1 MSRGLRDQTLLNAY
15 WIPINLQSTALMTI
29 AVPAAL
35 ARLSAHNHVAE
46 LALLASLVAAISM
59 VLPPIAG
66 AVSDRLHQRGMQR
79 RPIVLAGAAINAL
92 GLIWMSTVNS
102 DLMLGAAVVLA
113 AVGQNISVA
122 AYSALIPEV
131 VAPGDW
137 GHASG
142 FQGAAS
148 LLGGIAG
155 LAIASVFDP
164 GHTFLWTAVAVVLGS
179 LTVLLVPEGGRI
191 DESEHAHVRNWYDFL
206 IAFISR
212 FWTNYGLTLLMTF
225 VLYFFRDVLKVDN
238 PSSGTAFFGILALV
252 GAVVSAIWIGHI
264 SDRLVRKYVVA
275 LAGIPMAIT
284 AVSIGLAPDLHWL
297 PVWALLFG
305 FGYGAFVSTGWALGL
320 DSVPQLRNVARD
332 LGIWGIAAGL
342 PGIFAPVNGA
352 WLLSHFADPRTGYRA
367 LFIAA
372 GVAFLLG
379 SLVVLAVGA
388 RPRTLAWLPSFQRFC
403 GVIAWP
409 YYHLAYRIGGWGRL
423 PWPRGATLVITNHQH
438 DLDVT
443 ASLMH
448 MTFDGPWNQ
457 TIYSAGSRRMF
468 EPGFMGFRL
477 KWLEWLLR
485 RLDPTRLFSALGVL
499 PIENELRT
507 RELASFAA
515 WAYRGHGDLPISD
528 VFSADALG
536 ELKDSASEKRL
547 SWLFSADAFRVAHER
562 RVRVKWL
569 LEPFRSELI
578 ADVRSTIGPDLDRIE
593 RKFREGVTFYLTAEG
608 RYTPHGRLNRFR
620 ESLHRLVPLA
630 DLIYVIGVSY
640 DVYVGSRLSLLYNLR
655 EPADPDD
662 LRASLKAARP
672 ITVSQVLCAWILDGH
687 GSFDADEAVQAV
699 SSRVQSL
706 PSGARVD
713 PELQANPERMA
724 RAAIMGMVRLGT
736 LVLDTGRYR
745 LTEKRAHPQ
754 FPLVRDM
761 VAFQA
766 TFFRETIEA
775 LAGLEERNSRT

>member
-29 AVPAAL
+29 AIPAAL

-59 VLPPIAG
+59 VLPPVAG
-66 AVSDRLHQRGMQR
+66 AISDKLHRQGWQR
-79 RPIVLAGAAINAL
+79 RPIVLAGAAINAV
-92 GLIWMSTVNS
+92 GLVWLVYVDS
-102 DLMLGAAVVLA
+102 DVMLGAAVLLA
-113 AVGQNISVA
+113 TIGQNISVA

-148 LLGGIAG
+148 LVGSIAG
-155 LAIASVFDP
+155 LGLASVASP
-164 GHTFLWTAVAVVLGS
+164 TLTFLGTAVAVVVGS
-179 LTVLLVPEGGRI
+179 LTVLAVPEGGRV
-191 DESEHAHVRNWYDFL
+191 DESEHVRVRNWYDFL
-206 IAFISR
+206 VAFVSR

-225 VLYFFRDVLKVDN
+225 VLYFFRDVLKVEN
-238 PSSGTAFFGILALV
+238 PSAGTAFFGILSLV
-252 GAVVSAIWIGHI
+252 GAVISAIWIGHI
-264 SDRLVRKYVVA
+264 SDRFVRKYIVA
-275 LAGIPMAIT
+275 LAGIPMALT
-284 AVSIGLAPDLHWL
+284 AILIGALPDLRWL
-297 PVWALLFG
+297 PVWAVLFG
-305 FGYGAFVSTGWALGL
+305 FGYGAFVSTGWALGI

-332 LGIWGIAAGL
+332 LGIWGIAGGL

-352 WLLSHFADPRTGYRA
+352 WLLSHFSNPLTGYRA
-367 LFIAA
+367 LFISA
-372 GVAFLLG
+372 GLAFALG
-379 SLVVLAVGA
+379 SVVVLAVGA
-388 RPRTLAWLPSFQRFC
+388 RPRWPAWAPSFQRFC
-403 GVIAWP
+403 ALISAP
-409 YYHLAYRIGGWGRL
+409 YYHLAYRIRGWGRL

-438 DLDVT
+438 DLDTT
-443 ASLMH
+443 ASLMQ
-448 MTFDGPWNQ
+448 MQLAGPANI

-485 RLDPTRLFSALGVL
+485 RLDPTALFGALGVL

-507 RELASFAA
+507 RDLASFAK
-515 WAYRGHGDLPISD
+515 WGLRKHGDLPI
-528 VFSADALG
+528 ADLFAAEALG
-536 ELKDSASEKRL
+536 ELNDAASGKRL
-547 SWLFSADAFRVAHER
+547 SWLFDADVFRFAHER

-593 RKFREGVTFYLTAEG
+593 SKFREGVTFYLTAEG

-620 ESLHRLVPLA
+620 ESLDRLAPLA

-640 DVYVGSRLSLLYNLR
+640 DVYVGRRLSLLYNLR
-655 EPADPDD
+655 PPANPQD
-662 LRASLKAARP
+662 LRASVKAARP
-672 ITVSQVLCAWILDGH
+672 ITASQMLCAWIVER
-687 GSFDADEAVQAV
+687 SEAFDEADAV
-699 SSRVQSL
+699 EAVRSRMPLL
-706 PSGARVD
+706 PDGAFVD
-713 PELQANPERMA
+713 PELRADPARMA
-724 RAAIMGMVRLGT
+724 RAALAGIVRLGT
-736 LVLDTGRYR
+736 VVADTGRYR
-745 LTEKRAHPQ
+745 LTERWTHPQ

-766 TFFRETIEA
+766 TFFRETMEA
-775 LAGLEERNSRT
+775 LAELRKVTIVG